1 MTATDEGGAVEALT
15 DLGLSAYA
23 AETFVGLQ
31 KLGVG
36 SASEVAQVTDVPRS
50 QVYGATDEL
59 EDLGL
64 VDVHEGSPRRYRPV
78 AVEEAR
84 DLLFDRLH
92 ASGEAAFEYVES
104 VRGQQTTPE
113 ERQEAIWT
121 TQGRDNVATR
131 VTSLVEDA
139 DERVL
144 FATGEPALLEGEV
157 LETLRAAAERVA
169 VVVASA
175 DGAVRAVAADAG
187 LETVGAAPQ
196 ESSDVLVG
204 RVLVAD
210 DDTMLLSVL
219 PATDVTAVDSEA
231 AFWSDGTGFASVL
244 TPLIRDQ
251 FV

>member
-1 MTATDEGGAVEALT
+1 MTNEDEAVEALT
-15 DLGLSAYA
+15 ELGLSAYA

-36 SASEVAQVTDVPRS
+36 SASEVAKVTDVPRS

-59 EDLGL
+59 EEFGL
-64 VDVHEGSPRRYRPV
+64 VDVHEGSPKRYRPV

-84 DLLFDRLH
+84 ELLLSRLQ
-92 ASGEAAFEYVES
+92 STGEDAFEYIES
-104 VRGQQTTPE
+104 VRGQRTTPDE
-113 ERQEAIWT
+113 GQEAIWT
-121 TQGRDNVATR
+121 TEGRANITAR
-131 VTSLVEDA
+131 VTSLVRDA

-144 FATGEPALLEGEV
+144 LATGDPSLVEGQVLDALV
-157 LETLRAAAERVA
+157 SAADRVR

-175 DGAVRAVAADAG
+175 DDEVVAIAAEAG
-187 LETVGAAPQ
+187 LETVSAAPR
-196 ESSDVLVG
+196 ESSDVHVG

-219 PATDVTAVDSEA
+219 PATAVTSIDAEA

-244 TPLIRDQ
+244 SPLIRDQ
-251 FV
+251 FL